1 MDEVAAALSPAG
13 LIGQLPFLLLIA
25 AILSARVDR
34 TRRLVAAAAAIGLIH
49 ALAVQGSVVAA
60 LWWGL
65 LLGATLLVIGRR
77 VVADTRTRFS
87 EEEEEMLRGALSALP
102 RSRAR
107 HLIDQGFWLNGSE
120 GDVLVREDE
129 PVSHLY
135 YLAQG
140 QAGVTSHGRRIATCG
155 AGELIG
161 EVAILSGDQAT
172 ATVVLDSPARFW
184 CAPAAVLQPYLQ
196 THDDV
201 RHALEQGFA
210 VSIKNKLRQSN
221 QRIAGAG
228 GVASDPAS
236 VNQV

>member
-25 AILSARVDR
+25 AILSARIDR
-34 TRRLVAAAAAIGLIH
+34 SRRLVGAAAAIGLVH
-49 ALAVQGSVVAA
+49 ALAVQGGAVAA

-77 VVADTRTRFS
+77 VVSDSRTRFS
-87 EEEEEMLRGALSALP
+87 EEEEGMLRGALSALP

-107 HLIDQGFWLNGSE
+107 HLLDQGFWLNGSA
-120 GDVLVREDE
+120 GDVLLREDE

-135 YLAQG
+135 YLSQG

-161 EVAILSGDQAT
+161 EVAILSRDHAT
-172 ATVVLDSPARFW
+172 ATVVLDSAARFW

-196 THDDV
+196 IHDDV

-210 VSIKNKLRQSN
+210 ASIKNKLRQSN
-221 QRIAGAG
+221 ERIAGAG
-228 GVASDPAS
+228 GVTPEPAG
-236 VNQV
+236 VDQV

>member
-1 MDEVAAALSPAG
+1 MEDIAAALSPAG
-13 LIGQLPFLLLIA
+13 LLGQLPFLLLIA

-34 TRRLVAAAAAIGLIH
+34 TRRLVATAAAVGLIH
-49 ALAVQGSVVAA
+49 ALAVQGSPVAA

-65 LLGATLLVIGRR
+65 LLGAALLVIGRG
-77 VVADTRTRFS
+77 VVADTRSRFS
-87 EEEEEMLRGALSALP
+87 EEEEGMLRGALSSLP

-107 HLIDQGFWLNGSE
+107 HLLDQGFWLNGSE

-140 QAGVTSHGRRIATCG
+140 QAQVMSHGRRIATCG

-184 CAPAAVLQPYLQ
+184 CAPAAVLQPYLL
-196 THDDV
+196 THEDV

-221 QRIAGAG
+221 ERIAGAG
-228 GVASDPAS
+228 GAVTEPAG